1 MAPPVRPRRE
11 EIAEDIIFLR
21 VPPDGNER
29 LLRAALACKPWAR
42 LLAARGFC

>member
-1 MAPPVRPRRE
+1 VAPPVRPRRE

-29 LLRAALACKPWAR
+29 LL
-42 LLAARGFC
+42 AARGFC